1 MSFAI
6 LIFGVLLQY
15 QISTFPVESL
25 YISIIKNLVVLVGN
39 FLVVNLLEFTTYEVE
54 KHETNTRKVLSLIR
68 KLTFFV
74 FLNLSMSPF
83 SIYLYYEFS
92 SNDAVNPNDTPFD
105 ELCLSILIISIGNI
119 TKPLMEHLNVGR
131 ILKRL
136 KFWYQRFL

>member
-1 MSFAI
+1 M
-6 LIFGVLLQY
+6 
-15 QISTFPVESL
+15 
-25 YISIIKNLVVLVGN
+25 
-39 FLVVNLLEFTTYEVE
+39 E

-92 SNDAVNPNDTPFD
+92 SNDVVNPNDTPFD

-119 TKPLMEHLNVGR
+119 TKPLMEYLNVGR
-131 ILKRL
+131 ILKRVR
-136 KFWYQRFL
+136 FWYQRFL